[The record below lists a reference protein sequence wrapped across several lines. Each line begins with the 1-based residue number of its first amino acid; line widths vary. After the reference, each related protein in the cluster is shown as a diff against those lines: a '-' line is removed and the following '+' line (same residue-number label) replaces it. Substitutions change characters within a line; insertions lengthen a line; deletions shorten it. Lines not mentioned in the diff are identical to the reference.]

1 MSGLSDRSRPAG
13 AANRWTPARI
23 VGWVIGGVLT
33 LITGTIIVGLVVGLL
48 FGDEDSSVSSYAV
61 GFVASAIY
69 LGWLVT
75 RAIRRTE

>member
-13 AANRWTPARI
+13 TANSWTPARI
-23 VGWVIGGVLT
+23 IVWVVGGVLT

-48 FGDEDSSVSSYAV
+48 FGDEGSLLSSYAV
-61 GFVASAIY
+61 GFAVSAIY
-69 LGWLVT
+69 LGWRVT